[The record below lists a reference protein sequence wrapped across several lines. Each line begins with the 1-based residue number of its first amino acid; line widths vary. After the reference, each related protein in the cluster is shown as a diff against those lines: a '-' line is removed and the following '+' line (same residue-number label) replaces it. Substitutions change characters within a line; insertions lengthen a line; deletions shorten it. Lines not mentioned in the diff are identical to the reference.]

1 MHRCSWI
8 LIIKYFIPNYFFTK
22 MFESNTVTIVS
33 RREKK
38 YFLCSELEQ
47 NIFTHEWIKCAVKC
61 NIAQNEGVTVCLLF
75 VPVKTRLIMLLNTV
89 THHLQYL
96 CCLHWFAAVW
106 RKQKFRFK
114 IHLNITNEKFYEK
127 QYCKWELILLNLI
140 LDIA

>member
-1 MHRCSWI
+1 
-8 LIIKYFIPNYFFTK
+8 
-22 MFESNTVTIVS
+22 MFESSTGTIVS

-96 CCLHWFAAVW
+96 CCLHWFAAV
-106 RKQKFRFK
+106 
-114 IHLNITNEKFYEK
+114 
-127 QYCKWELILLNLI
+127 
-140 LDIA
+140 